1 MAYRVILAILP
12 KLNSSDWFEW
22 MMEPETILL
31 LAGLDRIIDAAD
43 IPTVSKATEW
53 NSKDH
58 KLYVYLFFLI
68 KPNYYAPIIEI
79 KSSQEAWKNHPTL
92 CLCMLFEAACV
103 EPIGTAPAIS
113 FLLLVLLPHI
123 EAASLTPAQAL

>member
-43 IPTVSKATEW
+43 IPTGSKATEW

-79 KSSQEAWKNHPTL
+79 KSSQEA
-92 CLCMLFEAACV
+92 
-103 EPIGTAPAIS
+103 
-113 FLLLVLLPHI
+113 
-123 EAASLTPAQAL
+123 